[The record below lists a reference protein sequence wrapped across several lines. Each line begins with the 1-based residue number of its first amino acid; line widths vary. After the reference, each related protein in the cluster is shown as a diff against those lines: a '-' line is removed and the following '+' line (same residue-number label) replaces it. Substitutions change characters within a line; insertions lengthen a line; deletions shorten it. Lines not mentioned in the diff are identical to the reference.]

1 MPATSPATA
10 AMTEGRRQVLL
21 VEDDAPIAEGLVQG
35 LARYGFDTEAVATG
49 RAALAASAPDVVLLD
64 LSLPDM
70 DGLDVCRELRRHS
83 NVPIIVITARA
94 EETDRVVGLELGADD
109 YLAKPFGLRELV
121 ARIRAVLRRAAPW
134 RPAVAPSG
142 PDVVD
147 VGRLHIDHRERR
159 VLIDDREIALAP
171 REYDLLVE
179 LASDPGALFT
189 REALMSSV
197 WDENW
202 FGSTRTLNVHVA
214 ALRAKLDDAVAIETV
229 RGVGYRL
236 VVS

>member
-1 MPATSPATA
+1 
-10 AMTEGRRQVLL
+10 MTEGRHRVLL
-21 VEDDAPIAEGLVQG
+21 VEDDGPIAEGLVQG
-35 LARYGFDTEAVATG
+35 LARYGFDAETVATG

-64 LSLPDM
+64 LGLPDM

-121 ARIRAVLRRAAPW
+121 ARIRAVLRRAA

-142 PDVVD
+142 PEVVD
-147 VGRLHIDHRERR
+147 AGRLRIDRRERR
-159 VLIDDREIALAP
+159 VLIDGREVALAP
-171 REYDLLVE
+171 REHDLLVE
-179 LASDPGALFT
+179 LAGDPGALFT

-214 ALRAKLDDAVAIETV
+214 ALRDKLGDAVAIETV

-236 VVS
+236 VVP